1 MTPSLSLNAVSC
13 RRGGRTLFEG
23 LDLELEPGEAVV
35 VTGPNGVGKSSL
47 LRLIAGLLQP
57 VSGQVETR
65 GRVALADEALALD
78 REQTLARALEFWAR
92 IDGADS
98 SQAALEAMDLAHLR
112 DVPVRMLSTGQRK
125 RAVLA
130 RVIAAQAEIWLLDE
144 PANGL
149 DAGSVR
155 ALEEAISGHRAGG
168 GLVVAATHLPLTMA
182 SARSIMLGGAA

>member
-23 LDLELEPGEAVV
+23 LDLELEPGDAVV

-57 VSGQVETR
+57 VSGEVERR

-155 ALEEAISGHRAGG
+155 ALEEAISGHRSGG